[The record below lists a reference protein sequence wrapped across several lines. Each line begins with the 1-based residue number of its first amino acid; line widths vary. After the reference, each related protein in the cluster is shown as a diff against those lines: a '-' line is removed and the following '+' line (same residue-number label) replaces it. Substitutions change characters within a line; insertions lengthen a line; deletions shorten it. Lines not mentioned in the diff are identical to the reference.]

1 MRLTTGKQNSWKGV
15 HQPSQTHL
23 NWLQHTVDDRSV
35 AYGQGPLRAVM
46 SAQGLEQGKATQ
58 GSSNSTL
65 WPSTRRSPG
74 RTECKHHFPHPPA
87 FSSHLRSSALLT
99 LTLFSSS
106 TEKRTGSFCVQQG
119 TCDFTSGPF
128 SLIIPWCPDSL
139 LDQVES
145 LALRVA
151 SPTEYSPHKSFP
163 LPNSYRLCLHVAAC
177 YPLVDFYMN
186 ILLLYLTDTIWEE
199 KLYSLLFFSVPAQS

>member
-1 MRLTTGKQNSWKGV
+1 MDRVPSEQLCPLKAQNKGKQPKALPTLPCDPLPGGA
-15 HQPSQTHL
+15 QEEL
-23 NWLQHTVDDRSV
+23 NVNTI
-35 AYGQGPLRAVM
+35 
-46 SAQGLEQGKATQ
+46 
-58 GSSNSTL
+58 
-65 WPSTRRSPG
+65 
-74 RTECKHHFPHPPA
+74 FPTPPA
-87 FSSHLRSSALLT
+87 FSSHLISSALLNQ
-99 LTLFSSS
+99 TLFSSS

-139 LDQVES
+139 LGQVES

-186 ILLLYLTDTIWEE
+186 ILLLYLTDTI
-199 KLYSLLFFSVPAQS
+199 